1 MAELNPEVPTF
12 TPQMRL
18 QLLFP
23 LYNLHMRQTGTI
35 ITELRIFWD
44 KVMLRL
50 FYTLVV
56 NTVAGSP
63 HLLKDGFITSLAQS
77 MHNWILKMLF

>member
-23 LYNLHMRQTGTI
+23 FYNLHMCQTGTS
-35 ITELRIFWD
+35 ITELRIFRD
-44 KVMLRL
+44 KVTLGL

-63 HLLKDGFITSLAQS
+63 HLLKE
-77 MHNWILKMLF
+77 WIYYLFSTKHA